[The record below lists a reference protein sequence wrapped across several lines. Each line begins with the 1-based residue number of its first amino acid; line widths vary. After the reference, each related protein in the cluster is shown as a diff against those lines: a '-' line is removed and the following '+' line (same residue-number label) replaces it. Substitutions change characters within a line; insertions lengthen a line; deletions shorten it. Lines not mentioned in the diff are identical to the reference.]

1 MKIGLP
7 QPHKSYEA
15 TMLLPIP
22 QQPLAQR
29 LHCRTASTTTMS
41 GAWAA
46 LLLGR

>member
-15 TMLLPIP
+15 IMLLPIP
-22 QQPLAQR
+22 QQRLAQR
-29 LHCRTASTTTMS
+29 LVCRSTSTTTMF

-46 LLLGR
+46 LLRFR